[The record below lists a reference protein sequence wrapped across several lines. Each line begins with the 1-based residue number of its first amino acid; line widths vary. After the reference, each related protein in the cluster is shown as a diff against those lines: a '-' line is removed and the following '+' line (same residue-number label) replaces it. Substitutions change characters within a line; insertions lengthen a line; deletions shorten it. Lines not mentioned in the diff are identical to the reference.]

1 MAGNGIS
8 YVGRLINN
16 NGQAKLNRSQAG
28 NLVLQLVLA
37 EQHTGKN
44 GKVPA
49 KYQDRLKGAEDYVP
63 TTTSWHRIT
72 IFGDEAQRL
81 ATDPDVNHGALI
93 EVTNANYTED
103 EAYWA
108 TKDGVQRAG
117 RPETIGRD
125 SKIGV
130 LSRNGRTFGARDE
143 YAEPIWDGESP
154 VAPLKGSG
162 SSGGGGREYSD
173 DEGF

>member
-1 MAGNGIS
+1 MAGNGIT

-16 NGQAKLNRSQAG
+16 QGQAKLNRSQAG

-44 GKVPA
+44 GKVAP
-49 KYQDRLKGAEDYVP
+49 KYQDRSKSADDYVP

-72 IFGDEAQRL
+72 LFGDDAERL

-93 EVTNANYTED
+93 EVTNANYTEED
-103 EAYWA
+103 PWT
-108 TKDGVQRAG
+108 TKDGVSRAG

-125 SKIGV
+125 SKIDV
-130 LSRNGRTFGARDE
+130 LERNGRRFGAKDE
-143 YAEPIWDGESP
+143 YAQPIWDGASP

-162 SSGGGGREYSD
+162 SGGGGGREYGD